1 MSKPKKSNA
10 IPPDLQI
17 WIEVRRRRHLSH
29 AHVQMAR
36 ELGMNPKRMGKIDN
50 HKQEPWK
57 APLPIFIEDL
67 YYKRFGRER
76 PETVVTI
83 EQRARQ
89 IAEKKAARRAAKAA
103 RRAVAQRDAEA
114 PTPSGGA
121 LPSTLSAARPS
132 GEEIDGSPGLGFG
145 T

>member
-1 MSKPKKSNA
+1 MSKRKKPNT

-17 WIEVRRRRHLSH
+17 WIEVRRRHHLSH

-36 ELGMNPKRMGKIDN
+36 ELGMNTKRMGKIDN
-50 HKQEPWK
+50 HKQERWK

-67 YYKRFGRER
+67 YFRRFGRDR

-89 IAEKKAARRAAKAA
+89 IAETRAVRRAAKLA
-103 RRAVAQRDAEA
+103 RRAE
-114 PTPSGGA
+114 PEGG
-121 LPSTLSAARPS
+121 
-132 GEEIDGSPGLGFG
+132 
-145 T
+145 